1 MRTEGQNSWERGSR
15 GPPTSAAAGA
25 THLGPAPGAPPA
37 PTPHPQ
43 SPSRIFFLR
52 GCGAGA
58 LEAPAGRTDRSGRPG
73 GRTCPGS
80 AGPRPTA
87 ATRPEGRP
95 ARSAPRAG
103 RSPRPPRVRGRRAGS
118 GPGTAV
124 ARAGWAPCSAQRP
137 PPPASRPQL
146 LPVAEPALVAS
157 GAVAGLPRGMS
168 GAVVQMPRGAS
179 GADKLQL
186 PGAPAPLV
194 KGPAAARGT
203 VGSGSAVGGGPGQGT
218 GRQAWLAGLQAPQ
231 LRDPVA
237 HCRPGYLS
245 LSEMCQRC
253 ARLGAF
259 PWFPVF
265 FPL

>member
-1 MRTEGQNSWERGSR
+1 MRSEGQNSWERGPR

-87 ATRPEGRP
+87 ATRPGGRP

-124 ARAGWAPCSAQRP
+124 ARAGWAPCSAPRP

-146 LPVAEPALVAS
+146 LPAAEPALVAS
-157 GAVAGLPRGMS
+157 GAVAGLPRGRS
-168 GAVVQMPRGAS
+168 GAVVQMPRDAS

-218 GRQAWLAGLQAPQ
+218 RRRAWLAGLQAPQ

-237 HCRPGYLS
+237 YGRPGYLS

-253 ARLGAF
+253 ARLDVF
-259 PWFPVF
+259 LWFPVF